1 MNEQRIYDWVVKQY
15 EEALEE
21 QENAC
26 NLEHDLATEFWAG
39 EAVALKHVK
48 EYIELVCGE
57 KIIKV
62 ATNA

>member
-15 EEALEE
+15 EIAAEE
-21 QENAC
+21 QENTY
-26 NLEHDLATEFWAG
+26 LLGHDLSNELWAG
-39 EAVALKHVK
+39 KAIAFHQVK
-48 EYIELVCGE
+48 EYIEQVCGE